1 MRGIYSF
8 VLVFAFTAS
17 LLLVISTTGIA
28 REKLSEGELVAAR
41 IEKISFQRFQLEE
54 NTDAIIEESIQTG
67 ILTGNRDGETLNIFI
82 SSSIEKFYSKQ
93 KEIEFFEVNT
103 RDLTTHFTPR
113 KKELTPLVSLEQN
126 CKTIVLN
133 IKEQVYLVQ
142 FEFTGG
148 LMRDKAVLGR
158 IREGNAEQYFLI
170 LPGYSIEKV
179 VVT

>member
-17 LLLVISTTGIA
+17 LLLVIFTAGIA
-28 REKLSEGELVAAR
+28 REKLSESELAAAR

-54 NTDAIIEESIQTG
+54 NTDAIIEESIQFG
-67 ILTGNRDGETLNIFI
+67 ILAGQRDGEALNKFI
-82 SSSIEKFYSKQ
+82 SLNLELFYSG
-93 KEIEFFEVNT
+93 KEKIEFFEVNI
-103 RDLTTHFTPR
+103 RDLTAHFTPI
-113 KKELTPLVSLEQN
+113 KKELTPLKSLEQN

-133 IKEQVYLVQ
+133 IKEHVFLVQ

-148 LMRDKAVLGR
+148 LMKDKAVLGR
-158 IREGNAEQYFLI
+158 IKEGNAEQYFLL

-179 VVT
+179 IVA